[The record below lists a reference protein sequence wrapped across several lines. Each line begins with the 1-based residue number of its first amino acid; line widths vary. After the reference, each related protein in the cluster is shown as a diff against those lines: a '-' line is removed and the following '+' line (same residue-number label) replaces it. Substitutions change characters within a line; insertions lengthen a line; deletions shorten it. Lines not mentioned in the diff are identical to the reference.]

1 MGTEAQER
9 LLAPILVRWERG
21 DFTGW
26 DEQLYAPDLVL
37 SGFNADGVFR
47 GRGPEEIS
55 TNLRQFFRQFRD
67 YRIEAGEFERI
78 SNDLLLMEGRQ
89 FATGRLSGVEVSE
102 TLYIAFRFDGDRL
115 TEMHWHP
122 SREGAL
128 EAAGISA

>member
-1 MGTEAQER
+1 VAEAQEQ
-9 LLAPILVRWERG
+9 LLAPILERWERG
-21 DFTGW
+21 DFSGW
-26 DEQLYAPDLVL
+26 DERFAPDLVL
-37 SGFNADGVFR
+37 SGFNADGVFW

-55 TNLRQFFRQFRD
+55 KNLRQFFRQFRD
-67 YRIEAGEFERI
+67 YRIEPGEFDRI
-78 SNDLLLMEGRQ
+78 ADDVLLMEGRQ

-128 EAAGISA
+128 EAAGISAK